1 MKWLHNLFDSFRP
14 HFEPRGSLGVLKP
27 LFEAVEFIFLLPDSR
42 TENAPHVRDPM
53 DLKRYMTVVIIA
65 LMPSIASSVY
75 FFGPRVLLM
84 ILVSYVVGGIVEV
97 AFACIRKTEVHEG
110 FFVTG
115 MIFPLILP
123 PSTPLWVVAV
133 GIFFGVFFGKEVFG
147 GTGHNVFNPALVGRL
162 FVTIAFPTILTSGW
176 TAPGAWRGAVDAV
189 TTATPMALA
198 KTQGV
203 LTPVSDLLW
212 GTTSGSVGET
222 FHIGIILGGVFLML
236 TRVSDWRV
244 PISYISSVFI
254 FAFGGSIIGGLLATG
269 ESAVSTGAVISGA
282 FNFGLFHL
290 LGGGLLFGAM
300 FMATDPVTSPF
311 TKAGKFTFGILCG
324 LLTVLI
330 RVFSG
335 YVEGVMFSIV
345 IMNSAAP
352 LIDHVVLSFKYRKN
366 AQTT

>member
-14 HFEPRGSLGVLKP
+14 QFERRGRFASLKP
-27 LFEAVEFIFLLPDSR
+27 LFEAIEFIFLLPADR
-42 TENAPHVRDPM
+42 TANAPHVRDPM
-53 DLKRYMTVVIIA
+53 DLKRYMTIVIVA
-65 LMPSIASSVY
+65 LMPSIISAVY

-97 AFACIRKTEVHEG
+97 CFACIRKTEVHEG

-133 GIFFGVFFGKEVFG
+133 GIFVGVFFGKEVFG

-176 TAPGAWRGAVDAV
+176 TAPGAWRGAADAV
-189 TTATPMALA
+189 TSATPMAMA

-203 LTPVSDLLW
+203 LASPGDLLM
-212 GTTSGSVGET
+212 GVYSGSVGET
-222 FHIGIILGGVFLML
+222 FHLGILLGGIFLML
-236 TRVSDWRV
+236 TRVSDWRIPV
-244 PISYISSVFI
+244 SFLGSVVV
-254 FAFGGSIIGGLLATG
+254 FAFSGTIIGGLFGSG
-269 ESAVSTGAVISGA
+269 EEAKTFGQLLSGA
-282 FNFGLFHL
+282 FGFSIFQL

-300 FMATDPVTSPF
+300 FMVTDPVTSPM
-311 TKAGKFTFGILCG
+311 TKAGKWIFGILCG

-345 IMNSAAP
+345 IMNAATP
-352 LIDHVVLSFKYRKN
+352 LIDHIVLSIKYKKVE
-366 AQTT
+366 A